1 MKKIATLSIAIIA
14 VALLSVSCNKGC
26 DLDQDDVSSG
36 AVISINPGNSDGVV
50 VIYPTVGYI
59 TSEMSGDYLV
69 NGSSAFASSFEVSFD
84 GGQSR
89 APVNYGAY
97 SILANPVE
105 ISCDAWLE
113 RNVEFDI
120 NTFTVTYTVTVHEC
134 NNGCNELRTLENYVL
149 VPVVPPNYTVSYV
162 IINA

>member
-14 VALLSVSCNKGC
+14 VALLSVSCNNGC

-36 AVISINPGNSDGVV
+36 AVIAINPGNSDGVV
-50 VIYPTVGYI
+50 VIYPLTGYL
-59 TSEMSGDYLV
+59 TSSMAGDYLV
-69 NGSSAFASSFEVSFD
+69 NGSSGYESSFEVSFD
-84 GGQSR
+84 GGQSK

-113 RNVEFDI
+113 RNVEFNDV
-120 NTFTVTYTVTVHEC
+120 NLTVTYTVTVHEC
-134 NNGCNELRTLENYVL
+134 NNGCTEVRTLENYVL
-149 VPVVPPNYTVSYV
+149 VPMVPANYTVSYV
-162 IINA
+162 IVNA

>member
-36 AVISINPGNSDGVV
+36 AVIAINPGNTDDVV
-50 VIYPTVGYI
+50 VIYPLTGYI
-59 TSEMSGDYLV
+59 TSDMSGDYLV
-69 NGSSAFASSFEVSFD
+69 NSSSQFAGSFQVSFD
-84 GGQSR
+84 GGQSK

-105 ISCDAWLE
+105 TSCDAWLE
-113 RNVEFDI
+113 RNVEFNDV
-120 NTFTVTYTVTVHEC
+120 NFTVTYTVTVHEC
-134 NNGCNELRTLENYVL
+134 NNGCDQARTLENYVL
-149 VPVVPPNYTVSYV
+149 VPAVPANYTVSYV
-162 IINA
+162 VVNA